1 MTSMT
6 LDHERRRRLESLGR
20 PAAPPPESARTH
32 GWIRPALGAAGVAI
46 AVGVASY
53 ALGKQSALARNAVP
67 VVTAPPSAAAN
78 PARLIAPG
86 ATTPASS
93 LLEAS
98 GFVTA
103 RRQSA
108 VSAQITAQLAQL
120 LVEEGE
126 QVQRGQLIAR
136 LASDDYRASLN
147 ALVAAVD
154 ADRAKVTQDR
164 YASELAAKN
173 LERYTPLVKTK
184 VISESQY
191 DTYVATA
198 NEAVATQRAD
208 EMAVRA
214 DQARAEQARVQF
226 GFAEVRAPFSGIIIS
241 QDAQVGDII
250 SPQGSNGS
258 STRTSVVTMVDMNS
272 LEIDA
277 DINEAFI
284 DRVKIGSKARV
295 KLDAYPDWDIAS
307 SVLAVIPSADRSR
320 ATIRVRLSLQ
330 KDPRI
335 VPNMAAR
342 ISFEK

>member
-1 MTSMT
+1 MTSTT
-6 LDHERRRRLESLGR
+6 LDQERRRRLESISR
-20 PAAPPPESARTH
+20 PAALHDAAPRRYV
-32 GWIRPALGAAGVAI
+32 WLRPALGATGMAI
-46 AVGVASY
+46 VVGVACY
-53 ALGKQSALARNAVP
+53 TLGQRSASSHETGQVVTHAVAAP
-67 VVTAPPSAAAN
+67 VVRAADPRPV
-78 PARLIAPG
+78 PATL
-86 ATTPASS
+86 S
-93 LLEAS
+93 LEAT

-120 LVEEGE
+120 LVEEGQHVE
-126 QVQRGQLIAR
+126 KGQVIAR

-147 ALVAAVD
+147 AMVAAVD
-154 ADRAKVTQDR
+154 ADRAKVVQDR
-164 YASELAAKN
+164 YARELAAKN
-173 LERYTPLVKTK
+173 VERYTPLVKTR

-191 DTYVATA
+191 DTLVATA
-198 NEAVATQRAD
+198 NEAVATQQTD

-258 STRTSVVTMVDMNS
+258 STRTSVVTMVDMGS

-277 DINEAFI
+277 DINESFI
-284 DRVKIGSKARV
+284 DRVRIGSKARV
-295 KLDAYPDWDIAS
+295 RLDAYPDWAIAS

-342 ISFEK
+342 ISFEG